1 MKHKKDPQSLNNKKT
16 LHAAV
21 IRAAA
26 VHRAFMRDDQIELP
40 IHPGQLSLNGML
52 FPVFDSEVQS

>member
-1 MKHKKDPQSLNNKKT
+1 MKNKKQSILSNNKKT

-26 VHRAFMRDDQIELP
+26 VHKAFIRDNQIEFP
-40 IHPGQLSLNGML
+40 MHPGQLNLNGML
-52 FPVFDSEVQS
+52 FPVFEDVKS